1 MVTKKIFKKYRRAR
15 AAKKIIIIKKA
26 QKQHEDY
33 DEFINKVPL
42 YPRERLK
49 RKIKSQDKSAKKPKN
64 EENDVEFIKQVP
76 SHPCDK
82 LKWKLKNCHLFIL
95 EIILKEKCY
104 R

>member
-1 MVTKKIFKKYRRAR
+1 MERKIKNNNNNNDVKLIKQIPMVTKKIFKKYRRAR

-42 YPRERLK
+42 YTTLK

-82 LKWKLKNCHLFIL
+82 LK
-95 EIILKEKCY
+95 
-104 R
+104 